1 MSSQILLPGFEP
13 EPTLTDRLFFAVMP
27 DAAAREGIG
36 GALADLR
43 AAHGLQ
49 ARPVTADRLHVTMG
63 MVGDFPGIPGNLLAR
78 ASHAAQEAVCEVAP
92 FTASFD
98 TALTFTSRSRATG
111 RRPLVLS
118 GGDGVAGLHAL
129 YRALSLAM
137 RKAGLPAYP
146 GSFTPHLTLM
156 YDEHTVPEQ
165 SVSPVAWTVSE
176 LVLLHSRIGQ
186 NLPYAVLGRWP
197 LRLKT
202 DSAA

>member
-27 DAAAREGIG
+27 DAPARASIG
-36 GALADLR
+36 GVLADLR

-49 ARPVTADRLHVTMG
+49 ARPVMADRLHVTMG

-78 ASHAAQEAVCEVAP
+78 ASNAAQEAVLEVAP

-98 TALTFTSRSRATG
+98 TALTFTTRSRATG

-118 GGDGVAGLHAL
+118 GGDGVTGLHEL
-129 YRALSLAM
+129 YRALSQTM
-137 RKAGLPAYP
+137 RKAGMWGNPS
-146 GSFTPHLTLM
+146 SFTPHLTLM

-165 SVSPVAWTVSE
+165 AVSPVEWTVSE

-186 NLPYAVLGRWP
+186 NLPYEALGRWP

-202 DSAA
+202 NNVA